1 MNKKKGVVCL
11 MIGYEFKETIFKL
24 LLIIIYYFLIFMIID
39 LLIKI

>member
-1 MNKKKGVVCL
+1 